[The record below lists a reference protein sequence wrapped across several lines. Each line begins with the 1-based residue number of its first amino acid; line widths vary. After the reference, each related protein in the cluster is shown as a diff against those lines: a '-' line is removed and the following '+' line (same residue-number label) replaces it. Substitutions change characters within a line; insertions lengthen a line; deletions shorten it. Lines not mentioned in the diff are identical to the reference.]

1 MSISH
6 ERIVEQCSPILE
18 NAKYHDTSERHERVF
33 LTAYQIYELLDK
45 EGSTLCQELK
55 DECKG
60 DFRGEG
66 AGSYDGQAKR
76 IAQAF
81 GRSRNPNIETQYID
95 TCFIEVGKRKP
106 TGEDCGL
113 FRLRE

>member
-6 ERIVEQCSPILE
+6 ERIVEQCMPILE
-18 NAKYHDTSERHERVF
+18 NARYHETSERRERVF
-33 LTAYQIYELLDK
+33 LTAYQIYELLDN

-55 DECKG
+55 NECKG

-76 IAQAF
+76 IAQAL
-81 GRSRNPNIETQYID
+81 GRNPNIETQYIG
-95 TCFIEVGKRKP
+95 TCFIEVGKRTP

-113 FRLRE
+113 FRLRQ